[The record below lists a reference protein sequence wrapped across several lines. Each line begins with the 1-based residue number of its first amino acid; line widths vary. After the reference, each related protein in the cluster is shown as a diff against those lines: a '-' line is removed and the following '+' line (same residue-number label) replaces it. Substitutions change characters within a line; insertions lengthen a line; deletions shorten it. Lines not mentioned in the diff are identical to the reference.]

1 MASAKKSKKK
11 KSKIQKGK
19 MMVPADKI
27 IIFCLVV
34 IIVCVAMLFV
44 LTYRMDG
51 KIDEIADTTPETS
64 TELIAEKTEK
74 NQDQK
79 EPQVTEIKEKN
90 TEKKPESK
98 TLEKTVSKTETKTE
112 SSKTPEPKVDV
123 KVTVNNTKTETKSE
137 TKTETPKSE
146 PTTTP
151 KTTAK
156 TETKT
161 ESKTETKTQ
170 STSTASKTETKKN
183 ETVSETKTTAPAVQK
198 FNFPKAVNNAQLVF
212 LFDDGGQSL
221 ANLQEFLTLPFPITV
236 AVLPDLRYT
245 TESAKKIVASGNELM
260 LHQPMQAMNE
270 SENPGPGAIKPEM
283 SYSEVVDTVKRNL
296 AQLPGVK
303 GMNNHEGS
311 LITSDELK
319 MQAVLDAADQKNV
332 FFLDSRT
339 TVDTKVPSV
348 SMSMGRGWY
357 ERNGMFLDN
366 KKTREEFM
374 TQLRKNLDIAN
385 KTGCVI
391 MIAHIWSADYLPAL
405 IREVYPELKAQ
416 GYVFKTVSTSKGKK
430 E

>member
-44 LTYRMDG
+44 LTYRTDG
-51 KIDEIADTTPETS
+51 KIDEIAGTTPETS
-64 TELIAEKTEK
+64 TELIAEKTEQK
-74 NQDQK
+74 QDKK

-90 TEKKPESK
+90 TEKK
-98 TLEKTVSKTETKTE
+98 ETKTE
-112 SSKTPEPKVDV
+112 SVKTPEPKVDV
-123 KVTVNNTKTETKSE
+123 KVTVNNTKTETK
-137 TKTETPKSE
+137 TETPKSE
-146 PTTTP
+146 PTATP

-170 STSTASKTETKKN
+170 STSTASKTETKKT

-236 AVLPDLRYT
+236 AVLPDLKYT

-270 SENPGPGAIKPEM
+270 SVNPGPGAIKPEM

>member
-1 MASAKKSKKK
+1 MAKAKKSRKK
-11 KSKIQKGK
+11 KSRIQKGK
-19 MMVPADKI
+19 MSVPADKI

-44 LTYRMDG
+44 LTYKMDG
-51 KIDEIADTTPETS
+51 KIDDIARGESAST
-64 TELIAEKTEK
+64 TELIAEKTEETQQEK
-74 NQDQK
+74 K
-79 EPQVTEIKEKN
+79 EPAVTENKA
-90 TEKKPESK
+90 SS
-98 TLEKTVSKTETKTE
+98 EKTAEKTETKAASKTETNKSEKKTE
-112 SSKTPEPKVDV
+112 SASSTEKKVDV
-123 KVTVNNTKTETKSE
+123 KVTVNT
-137 TKTETPKSE
+137 
-146 PTTTP
+146 
-151 KTTAK
+151 K

-161 ESKTETKTQ
+161 ETKTSTGKTEAKTDVKTETKTQ
-170 STSTASKTETKKN
+170 TAKTDSKTEAKKT
-183 ETVSETKTTAPAVQK
+183 EISETKKQTAAAVEK

-212 LFDDGGQSL
+212 LFDDGGQSVENLKAFL
-221 ANLQEFLTLPFPITV
+221 ALPIPITV
-236 AVLPDLRYT
+236 AVLPNLSYT
-245 TESAKKIVASGNELM
+245 TESAKLITASGNELM

-270 SENPGPGAIKPEM
+270 SVNPGPGAIKPDM
-283 SYSEVVDTVKRNL
+283 SYGEIVDLVKSNL

-319 MQAVLDAADQKNV
+319 MQAVLDAAEQKNV

-348 SMSMGRGWY
+348 SMSMGRAWY

-366 KKTREEFM
+366 KKTRDEFL

-391 MIAHIWSADYLPAL
+391 MIAHIWSADYLPDL
-405 IREVYPELKAQ
+405 IKEVYPELKAQ